1 MRALLKSIKIQ
12 GGYTMRNKLFI
23 NEKILKEDY
32 EYFLS
37 RQKKSNIILLKITS
51 FTGIDIDANIKM
63 LFEMVKWHII

>member
-1 MRALLKSIKIQ
+1 MEKE
-12 GGYTMRNKLFI
+12 LFI

-37 RQKKSNIILLKITS
+37 RQKKSNVILSKITS
-51 FTGIDIDANIKM
+51 FTGIDIDADIKM

>member
-1 MRALLKSIKIQ
+1 MRVLLKNTKIQ
-12 GGYTMRNKLFI
+12 EGYTMGNKLLI

-37 RQKKSNIILLKITS
+37 RGKKSNVILSEITS
-51 FTGIDIDANIKM
+51 FTGIDIDADIKM

>member
-1 MRALLKSIKIQ
+1 MEKE
-12 GGYTMRNKLFI
+12 LFI

-37 RQKKSNIILLKITS
+37 RARKSNIILLEITS
-51 FTGIDIDANIKM
+51 FTGIDIDADIKM

>member
-1 MRALLKSIKIQ
+1 M
-12 GGYTMRNKLFI
+12 GNTLFI

-37 RQKKSNIILLKITS
+37 RLKKSNVILSKITS
-51 FTGIDIDANIKM
+51 FTGIDIDADIKM

>member
-1 MRALLKSIKIQ
+1 M
-12 GGYTMRNKLFI
+12 GNKLFI

-37 RQKKSNIILLKITS
+37 KQKKSNVILSKITS
-51 FTGIDIDANIKM
+51 FTGIDIGANIKM